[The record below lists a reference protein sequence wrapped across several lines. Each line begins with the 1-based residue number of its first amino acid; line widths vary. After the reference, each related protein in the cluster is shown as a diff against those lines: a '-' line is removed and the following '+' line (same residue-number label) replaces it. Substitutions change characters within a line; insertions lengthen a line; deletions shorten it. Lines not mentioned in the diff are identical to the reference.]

1 MLVLCIAAC
10 LLFSAGF
17 LLRGNA
23 ELMERLGIVAV
34 KDPSSASQGAS
45 PEVSAVASRLD
56 EVEKMLSSGSLD
68 SYDADAATR
77 AVLDSFLKNTDDAY
91 ARYFDDARYTSFV
104 DVATDEYPGVGV
116 FFSEQNGKAFALD
129 VFENSSASDAGV
141 RQGDV
146 VVAIDGDRSQDW
158 TVTETIN
165 AVQREA
171 GSSVVIT
178 WLRPSTSDGSKGEEF
193 TTTLICSDYQEPNVT
208 TQLVDGVGYISLK
221 QLTQNS
227 DTLVRSALDDLSSR
241 GAHSFVLDLRDNP
254 GGYLTKA
261 VDVASLFIRSG
272 VVVEIDTLEAKT
284 TKQVTGDIAT
294 DAPLVVLVNGNTA
307 GSAEVLAAALRDT
320 DRAVLTGTTTM
331 GKGSV
336 QVTKPLSFGGALR
349 YTAARYKSPD
359 GYLID
364 NVGVSPNIT
373 VTVREGASDDNQK
386 TFAIETAGSL
396 V

>member
-1 MLVLCIAAC
+1 
-10 LLFSAGF
+10 
-17 LLRGNA
+17 
-23 ELMERLGIVAV
+23 
-34 KDPSSASQGAS
+34 
-45 PEVSAVASRLD
+45 
-56 EVEKMLSSGSLD
+56 MLS
-68 SYDADAATR
+68 
-77 AVLDSFLKNTDDAY
+77 
-91 ARYFDDARYTSFV
+91 
-104 DVATDEYPGVGV
+104 PGCG
-116 FFSEQNGKAFALD
+116 
-129 VFENSSASDAGV
+129 
-141 RQGDV
+141 R
-146 VVAIDGDRSQDW
+146 
-158 TVTETIN
+158 
-165 AVQREA
+165 
-171 GSSVVIT
+171 
-178 WLRPSTSDGSKGEEF
+178 STSDGSEGEEF

>member
-1 MLVLCIAAC
+1 M
-10 LLFSAGF
+10 
-17 LLRGNA
+17 
-23 ELMERLGIVAV
+23 
-34 KDPSSASQGAS
+34 
-45 PEVSAVASRLD
+45 
-56 EVEKMLSSGSLD
+56 
-68 SYDADAATR
+68 
-77 AVLDSFLKNTDDAY
+77 
-91 ARYFDDARYTSFV
+91 
-104 DVATDEYPGVGV
+104 
-116 FFSEQNGKAFALD
+116 
-129 VFENSSASDAGV
+129 
-141 RQGDV
+141 
-146 VVAIDGDRSQDW
+146 
-158 TVTETIN
+158 
-165 AVQREA
+165 
-171 GSSVVIT
+171 
-178 WLRPSTSDGSKGEEF
+178 
-193 TTTLICSDYQEPNVT
+193 
-208 TQLVDGVGYISLK
+208 
-221 QLTQNS
+221 
-227 DTLVRSALDDLSSR
+227 
-241 GAHSFVLDLRDNP
+241 RDNP

>member
-23 ELMERLGIVAV
+23 ELMERLGIVAA
-34 KDPSSASQGAS
+34 KESSSASQGAS

-68 SYDADAATR
+68 SYDADATTR

-178 WLRPSTSDGSKGEEF
+178 WLRPSTSDGSEGEEF

-241 GAHSFVLDLRDNP
+241 GAHSFVLDL
-254 GGYLTKA
+254 A
-261 VDVASLFIRSG
+261 
-272 VVVEIDTLEAKT
+272 
-284 TKQVTGDIAT
+284 
-294 DAPLVVLVNGNTA
+294 
-307 GSAEVLAAALRDT
+307 
-320 DRAVLTGTTTM
+320 
-331 GKGSV
+331 
-336 QVTKPLSFGGALR
+336 
-349 YTAARYKSPD
+349 
-359 GYLID
+359 
-364 NVGVSPNIT
+364 
-373 VTVREGASDDNQK
+373 
-386 TFAIETAGSL
+386 
-396 V
+396 